1 MKRFISLAVLL
12 ISYLSVYSQDEVK
25 ISPPEVSFL
34 NDILTIKYDITGCGT
49 RDYVDIELI
58 ILNSKGNRIK
68 PAYITGDLGSKVSC
82 GFGKKIEWNMVKDSV
97 LIDEE
102 IEVQLKGTPHIPET
116 PPYTQPVTKRVSRG
130 NVVISSFFIPGLG
143 QMKASGKGAHLILS
157 GIVYGAMGT
166 SLYFNMKSNKYYDD
180 YLVTTGT
187 ERDELYNKSINTY
200 NISKYLLY
208 GGAGA
213 WLANMVWS
221 AVIPIK
227 EPERRR
233 MELSF
238 VSTPQQD
245 GYLLSAKWSF

>member
-1 MKRFISLAVLL
+1 MKRLILL
-12 ISYLSVYSQDEVK
+12 TIFLVSYLSVYSQDGIK

-34 NDILTIKYDITGCGT
+34 NDILTIRYDITGCGT
-49 RDYVDIELI
+49 GDNVDIELI
-58 ILNSKGNRIK
+58 VLNSKGNRIK

-102 IEVQLKGTPHIPET
+102 IEVQLKGTPHIPEI
-116 PPYTQPVTKRVSRG
+116 PLYTQPVTKRVTRG

-143 QMKASGKGAHLILS
+143 QMKASGKGAHLIFS
-157 GIVYGAMGT
+157 GLVYGALGS
-166 SLYFNMKSNKYYDD
+166 SLYLNMKSNKYYDD
-180 YLVTTGT
+180 YLVASGP
-187 ERDELYNKSINTY
+187 ERDELYDKSVNIF
-200 NISKYLLY
+200 NISQYLLY

-213 WLANMVWS
+213 WLGNMIWS

-227 EPERRR
+227 EPEKRR

-238 VSTPQQD
+238 ESAPQQC
-245 GYLLSAKWSF
+245 GYILSAKWSF